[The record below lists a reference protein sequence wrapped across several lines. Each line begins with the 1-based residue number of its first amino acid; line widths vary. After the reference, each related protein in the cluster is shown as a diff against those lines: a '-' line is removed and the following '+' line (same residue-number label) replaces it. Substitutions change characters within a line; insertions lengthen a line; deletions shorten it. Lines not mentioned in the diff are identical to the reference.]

1 MPGSFTIS
9 KMNKDNVLSHI
20 RIDYVPQRGF
30 SLMVQHK
37 SAAGTAA
44 EHNKEEVSVFLV
56 LVCVGVWVCVC
67 GCVGVGFIC
76 LCTRVH
82 MGVLM
87 CAYGYHVHACVGAK
101 FGVCLF
107 VCKNICSAQKH
118 VLLLIDTCMFCC

>member
-1 MPGSFTIS
+1 VPGSFTIS

-56 LVCVGVWVCVC
+56 LVCVGVWVCM
-67 GCVGVGFIC
+67 CVGVWVWGLYAYVRVCTWVC
-76 LCTRVH
+76 LCVRMGIMCTRVW
-82 MGVLM
+82 VQNSV
-87 CAYGYHVHACVGAK
+87 Y
-101 FGVCLF
+101 VCLC
-107 VCKNICSAQKH
+107 VRIYVQHKS
-118 VLLLIDTCMFCC
+118 MFCC